1 MYEPPLQSLENTLHP
16 WVIFLI
22 MPVFALSNTGVL
34 IGNNVQAVITS
45 HAGLGVLLGLVL
57 GKPLGILLFSWL
69 ANKMGAAS
77 LPENIKWIQILGV
90 GLLGGIG
97 FTMALFV
104 ASLAFTE
111 TALIS
116 NAKISILF
124 ASVIAGLAG
133 YFVLRKTLR
142 TKQKGIGC
150 IW

>member
-77 LPENIKWIQILGV
+77 LPENIK
-90 GLLGGIG
+90 
-97 FTMALFV
+97 
-104 ASLAFTE
+104 
-111 TALIS
+111 
-116 NAKISILF
+116 
-124 ASVIAGLAG
+124 
-133 YFVLRKTLR
+133 
-142 TKQKGIGC
+142 
-150 IW
+150 